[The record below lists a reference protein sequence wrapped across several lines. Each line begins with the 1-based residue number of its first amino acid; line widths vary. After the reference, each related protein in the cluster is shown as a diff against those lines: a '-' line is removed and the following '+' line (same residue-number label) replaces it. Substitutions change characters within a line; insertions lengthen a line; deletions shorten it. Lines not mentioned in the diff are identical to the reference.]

1 MHAPPVC
8 RCASETPHRRTEL
21 SVDCEIFSQIC
32 ITRIETRVPLD
43 RWIVS
48 HKPIATTILYEFIYF
63 KRWKERNSYV

>member
-43 RWIVS
+43 RCIVS
-48 HKPIATTILYEFIYF
+48 HKPIATTSLYILRGGKNEILTYEL
-63 KRWKERNSYV
+63 